1 MEADL
6 WIREFKPFNHCGPKL
21 HRGLYR
27 TDKHRVQPAI
37 VTLLEIH
44 KECPEIF
51 GQLEIYVDGG
61 IRRGTDILKALA
73 LGATAVGVGRPY
85 LYSLAYGKEGVQHLT
100 ESMLTQRRYFNI
112 YRY

>member
-1 MEADL
+1 MSLFDL
-6 WIREFKPFNHCGPKL
+6 
-21 HRGLYR
+21 
-27 TDKHRVQPAI
+27 TDEHRVQPAI

-61 IRRGTDILKALA
+61 IRRGTNILKALA

-85 LYSLAYGKEGVQHLT
+85 LYSLAYGQEGVQHLI
-100 ESMLTQRRYFNI
+100 ESTLVQKRHFDYLHI
-112 YRY
+112 VI

>member
-1 MEADL
+1 MEVDL
-6 WIREFKPFNHCGPKL
+6 WIREFQPSVVSYHFAIFL
-21 HRGLYR
+21 HLTNKY
-27 TDKHRVQPAI
+27 RVQPAI

-85 LYSLAYGKEGVQHLT
+85 LYSLAYGQEGVQHLT
-100 ESMLTQRRYFNI
+100 ESTFIQKSN
-112 YRY
+112 